1 MIRIIVL
8 WLGTLMQFDRAKKIY
23 EYAEPNLTIVAL
35 MGIIG
40 FPAYYFVWT
49 WLAPESYENLGFRI
63 VCGLLLVPIL
73 LRDVLPIYLKRYL
86 HIYYVISLGVC
97 IPYFFFYML
106 LKNDWSMIW
115 SMSLMSGIFLQILL
129 IYDTRIV
136 FLQSLT
142 GYAAA
147 YATIFVQGDPVTYFE
162 WTLMPV
168 FFFTYAFGTLFYY
181 RNFTENES
189 KVSLAKSFGAG
200 IAHEMRNPLSAVYSS
215 IEVVKHLLPERNA
228 QQLSD
233 FYPLDAKSLDEIN
246 GILDDSLNV
255 IERGNETISLLLTS
269 IDEHKLSTS
278 SFRRHSLGET
288 LESSIEGFHF
298 NNAADRSLIRLTFD
312 ESEPYFGSDVLLRYV
327 IFNLLKNA
335 LYYKHRTDFQID
347 IKLVIGEE
355 FNSIFVEDTGP
366 GIDSENIEN
375 IFSDFYTSGKKGG
388 FGLGLPF
395 CRKVMKAF
403 KGTIVC
409 KSEVNKGTQF
419 ELRFPKYES
428 ERVFSLKSSVVKDK
442 SLLYLG
448 GAGETLNALQSHAFF
463 TGYELSHS
471 EPTSLD
477 LNAGKLIQDVILV
490 NLSSYQEDKTRFI
503 SLEKEL
509 CSFEGKIVYL
519 YSGNILNYLTLNRI
533 LSYELLEVTAFTK
546 GLATKLDKLF
556 FEKASKGS
564 EITRVPEGY
573 KGNTTILIVDD
584 NASLRLYSSTLLE
597 RQGYK
602 VLQAENGREALLLL
616 NSNDVNLILMD
627 LEMPE
632 MDGIETTV
640 AIRDQKYQHN
650 GKDIPIICFTGEK
663 CEKTLKS
670 ISESGM
676 NDYILKPASKDVL
689 IQKVSTWI

>member
-1 MIRIIVL
+1 
-8 WLGTLMQFDRAKKIY
+8 MQFERAKKIY

-49 WLAPESYENLGFRI
+49 WLVPDSYENLGFRVI
-63 VCGLLLVPIL
+63 CGLLLVPIL
-73 LRDVLPIYLKRYL
+73 LRNKLPIYLKRYL

-97 IPYFFFYML
+97 IPFFFMYML
-106 LKNDWSMIW
+106 LKNDWSMVW

-136 FLQSLT
+136 FLQSVG

-147 YATIFVQGDPVTYFE
+147 YLAIFIGGDQVTYFE

-189 KVSLAKSFGAG
+189 RVSLAKSFGAG

-246 GILDDSLNV
+246 GILDDSLDV
-255 IERGNETISLLLTS
+255 IDRGNETINLLLTS
-269 IDEHKLSTS
+269 IDEHRLSTS
-278 SFRRHSLGET
+278 TFRRHSLGET
-288 LESSIEGFHF
+288 LESSIDGFHF
-298 NNAADRSLIRLTFD
+298 SNASDRSLIRLTYD
-312 ESEPYFGSDVLLRYV
+312 KSEDFFGSDVLLRYV

-335 LYYKHRTDFQID
+335 LYYKHRVGFRID
-347 IKLVIGEE
+347 IQLHIGDEY
-355 FNSIFVEDTGP
+355 NSIFVGDNGP
-366 GIDSENIEN
+366 GIDSENIDQ

-403 KGTIVC
+403 NGTIQC
-409 KSEVNKGTQF
+409 ESEVNQGTQF
-419 ELRFPKYES
+419 ELRFPKYDS
-428 ERVFSLKSSVVKDK
+428 ERVFNLKDGVIKEK
-442 SLLYLG
+442 SLLYVG
-448 GAGETLNALQSHAFF
+448 SVGETLNALQSHAFF
-463 TGYELSHS
+463 TGYELTHS
-471 EPTSLD
+471 EPATLEITD
-477 LNAGKLIQDVILV
+477 TKLIQDVILV
-490 NLSSYQEDKTRFI
+490 DLASYREDQKRFI
-503 SLEKEL
+503 SLEKKL

-519 YSGNILNYLTLNRI
+519 YEGNILNYLTLNRI
-533 LSYELLEVTAFTK
+533 LSYETLEVNAFVK
-546 GLATKLDKLF
+546 GLAVKLDKLF
-556 FEKASKGS
+556 FEKVSKSG
-564 EITRVPEGY
+564 EATRSSNY
-573 KGNTTILIVDD
+573 KGNTTLLIVDD

-602 VLQAENGREALLLL
+602 VLQAENGREALQLL
-616 NSNDVNLILMD
+616 NSNEVHLILMD

-632 MDGIETTV
+632 MDGIETTL
-640 AIRDQKYQHN
+640 AIRDKKYQYK

-689 IQKVSTWI
+689 IQKVSTWV